1 MRSALIATTIIT
13 SILLVIVILLQNQG
27 SGLGTAFG
35 GDSGFYRTKRGAER
49 VLFYLTIALAA
60 GFVASLV
67 GLLVVH

>member
-1 MRSALIATTIIT
+1 MRSALVASTIIT
-13 SILLVIVILLQNQG
+13 SVLLIIVILLQNQG

-35 GDSGFYRTKRGAER
+35 GESGFYRTKRGAER
-49 VLFYLTIALAA
+49 ALFYMTIALAA

>member
-1 MRSALIATTIIT
+1 MRSALIISTVIT
-13 SILLVIVILLQNQG
+13 SILLISVILLQNQG

-49 VLFYLTIALAA
+49 VLFITTIVLGAL
-60 GFVASLV
+60 FVASLV